1 MVRSQSL
8 YLFVNP
14 HGQLISL
21 FLFMTQIKKITHN
34 ITRLLVILQFCYL
47 QCSLAFLDKCILCT
61 PWLIYRSTYRPMYW
75 STYQPSV
82 NWYIGRHIGWH
93 SADIS
98 TKICRSTYQLMYQP
112 RYQPSEGRHINWL
125 SADFMVDIAADTLP
139 TRWPLIVGGVSVD
152 CLIIQVKDLSEA

>member
-1 MVRSQSL
+1 M
-8 YLFVNP
+8 
-14 HGQLISL
+14 
-21 FLFMTQIKKITHN
+21 
-34 ITRLLVILQFCYL
+34 QFCYL

-82 NWYIGRHIGWH
+82 NWYIGRHVGWH

-152 CLIIQVKDLSEA
+152 CRWYISGLSYNISQKLRLSEVTNLVQVKLCLRRKLQSPIRRKFIR